1 MIGTVLGGRYRVVRK
16 IGEGGTSEI
25 FLAEHIH
32 LGRNEAIKVLKPE
45 IATDPTFVS
54 RFRREA
60 RAINRVQHPNIIG
73 IFDFGQLPD
82 GRLYLAMEYGDGR
95 AVDELLQEEGQ
106 LTVSRSLHV
115 LHQLASAVGHAHT
128 HGVVHRDLKPAN
140 MMLVEHRGH
149 RDVLKILDFGMAKV
163 LASDERDELTRRG
176 QIFGTPEYMAPE
188 QTVGVGVDP
197 RSDIYAIGCI
207 GYALVTG
214 APPFSGTRIELLQAH
229 LEEAPTAPSK
239 RNPSVPAALDA
250 ILTQCLAKDPAD
262 RLQSGRQV
270 CDALAQVPGFPE
282 KKSTSRTARL
292 AAIQSFPVETH
303 EETTAASS
311 PHGEVAEF
319 RARLG
324 QADTESAFQVDVRN
338 EIHAALLAVAEGM
351 IDQGVED
358 ERVML
363 TVAKIRA
370 LRDDLQQ
377 LASRIQGLDERE
389 LRIEQSAR
397 EREGSLR
404 FAIGEL
410 SFDVT
415 RARDELRGD
424 LEYQVT
430 QLEARLRELLSQT
443 RLQLDGITEE
453 RIELAVTE
461 ARLEDAWSLE
471 HTALEGAVKKRL
483 GNLELSPALLPLVT
497 RFQAIQ
503 AALTQVS

>member
-25 FLAEHIH
+25 YLAEHMH

-45 IATDPTFVS
+45 VATDPTFVS

-73 IFDFGQLPD
+73 IYDFGQLPD
-82 GRLYLAMEYGDGR
+82 GRLYLAMEHGNGR
-95 AVDELLQEEGQ
+95 VVDALLREEGQ
-106 LTVSRSLHV
+106 LTVPRTLHV
-115 LHQLASAVGHAHT
+115 LHQLASAVAHAHT

-140 MMLVEHRGH
+140 LMLVEHRGH

-163 LASDERDELTRRG
+163 LAADEGDELTRRG

-188 QTVGVGVDP
+188 QTVGVGVNP

-207 GYALVTG
+207 GYELLTG
-214 APPFSGTRIELLQAH
+214 KPPFSGSRIELLQAH
-229 LEEAPTAPSK
+229 LEDAPVAPSR
-239 RNPSVPAALDA
+239 RNPSIPAALDA
-250 ILTQCLAKDPAD
+250 ILTQCLAKEPAD
-262 RLQSGRQV
+262 RPQTGRQL
-270 CDALAQVPGFPE
+270 CDALEQVPGFPE

-292 AAIQSFPVETH
+292 AAQSFPVETH

-311 PHGEVAEF
+311 PHGDVADF
-319 RARLG
+319 RAALG
-324 QADTESAFQVDVRN
+324 QADTESAYQVDVRN
-338 EIHAALLAVAEGM
+338 EIYAALMAVAEGM

-363 TVAKIRA
+363 TVARIRA

-377 LASRIQGLDERE
+377 LASRIQGLDDRE

-410 SFDVT
+410 AFDVS
-415 RARDELRGD
+415 RAREELRKD

-443 RLQLDGITEE
+443 KRQLDSITEE
-453 RIELAVTE
+453 RIELAATE
-461 ARLEDAWSLE
+461 ARLEDAWGVE
-471 HTALEGAVKKRL
+471 HTALEGAVKERL
-483 GNLELSPALLPLVT
+483 ANLELSPTLLPLVT

-503 AALTQVS
+503 AALAQVS